1 MKEGSIVAVNYTGRI
16 VASNEVFDTTVEKKA
31 VDAGVFS
38 PKARYV
44 PVIAIIGEGEL
55 LKGLD
60 SALKEIKVGEEGKT
74 VKLSPA
80 DAYGERNSKL
90 IAVIPLREFKKQ
102 KMQPV
107 PGLIVEIDGRQGRV
121 QSVSGGRVRVDFN
134 HPLAGKELE
143 YEVKIEREVKGAKE
157 QVNALF
163 EKYFGVIPKKGR
175 SIKVK
180 EKTVEIGLDAKY
192 TAALAPIKKR
202 FSDLVTKHVKGID
215 KVRFV
220 EEFEKEQGKSEKKE
234 TAKEE
239 KET

>member
-1 MKEGSIVAVNYTGRI
+1 MKEGSIVAVNYTGKI
-16 VASNEVFDTTVEKKA
+16 VASGGVFDTTVEKKA

-38 PKARYV
+38 PEARYA
-44 PVIAIIGEGEL
+44 PVIAIVGEGEL

-60 SALKEIKVGEEGKT
+60 NALKEIKVGEEKT
-74 VKLSPA
+74 VTLSPSE
-80 DAYGERNSKL
+80 AYGERNPKL

-107 PGLIVEIDGRQGRV
+107 PGLIVEIDERQGRV

-143 YEVKIEREVKGAKE
+143 YEVKIEREVTEAKD

-163 EKYFGVIPKKGR
+163 EKYFGVIPEKER

-180 EKTVEIGLDAKY
+180 EKIVEIGLDAKY

-215 KVRFV
+215 KIRFV
-220 EEFEKEQGKSEKKE
+220 EEFEKEKGKSDKKE
-234 TAKEE
+234 AAKE
-239 KET
+239 K

>member
-1 MKEGSIVAVNYTGRI
+1 MKEGSIVAVNYTGKI
-16 VASNEVFDTTVEKKA
+16 IASGEVFDTTVEKKA

-38 PKARYV
+38 PKAQYV
-44 PVIAIIGEGEL
+44 PVIAIVGEGEL

-60 SALKEIKVGEEGKT
+60 NTLKEIKAGEEKI
-74 VKLSPA
+74 VKLLPA
-80 DAYGERNSKL
+80 DAYGERNPKL

-107 PGLIVEIDGRQGRV
+107 PGLIVEIDNRQGRV

-134 HPLAGKELE
+134 HPLAGKDLE
-143 YEVKIEREVKGAKE
+143 YELKIEKE
-157 QVNALF
+157 ITGTKDQVNALF
-163 EKYFGVIPKKGR
+163 EKYFGVIPEKER
-175 SIKVK
+175 SIKIK

-202 FSDLVTKHVKGID
+202 FSDLVTKHIKGID

-220 EEFEKEQGKSEKKE
+220 EEFAKEKGKSEKKE

-239 KET
+239 KKE